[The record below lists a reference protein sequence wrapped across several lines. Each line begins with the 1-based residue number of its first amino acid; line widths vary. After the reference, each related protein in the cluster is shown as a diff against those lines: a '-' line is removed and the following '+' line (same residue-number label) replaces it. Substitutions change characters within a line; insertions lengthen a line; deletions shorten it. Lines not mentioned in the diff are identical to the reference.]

1 MLVFKDTILG
11 FVAGVQLAT
20 NDMVRPGDWIE
31 MPKYGADGD
40 VIEVALTTV
49 KVRNFDNTITTL
61 PTYALISDSFK
72 NWRGMSEKG
81 GRRIKRAIQID
92 VTSIAFCTPEMTE
105 RFLKIE
111 KLRPYI
117 EAKQAELDEYNQEN
131 DVDASVLVNGR
142 RMTNIGTFRAY
153 VLSYLRDHPQLH
165 KDMTLMV
172 RQLPPSA
179 VGLPLEIYVFT
190 SDVRWVNYE
199 SIQSDIFDHIF
210 AALGQFDLKVFQS
223 PTGADISESIDL
235 IVDQA

>member
-11 FVAGVQLAT
+11 FVAGIQLAA

-81 GRRIKRAIQID
+81 GRRIKRPIHID
-92 VTSIAFCTPEMTE
+92 VTSVRFCTPEMIE
-105 RFLKIE
+105 RFAKIE

-117 EAKQAELDEYNQEN
+117 DSKQAEVDAYNQDN
-131 DVDASVLVNGR
+131 DIDASVLVNGR
-142 RMTNIGTFRAY
+142 RMTNLGTFRAY
-153 VLSYLRDHPQLH
+153 VLSYLRDHPKLH
-165 KDMTLMV
+165 NNMTLMV
-172 RQLPPSA
+172 RQLPPTA
-179 VGLPLEIYVFT
+179 TGLPLEIYVFT
-190 SDVRWVNYE
+190 NDVRWVNYE
-199 SIQSDIFDHIF
+199 DIQSDIFDHIF
-210 AALGQFDLKVFQS
+210 ATVREFDLRVFQS
-223 PTGADISESIDL
+223 PTGADVGEGLAQLAGES
-235 IVDQA
+235 